1 MAKATCK
8 STPAPKTEGPESGVP
23 EETSPT
29 IHDGSVRMKGASG
42 LKVDVRVYR
51 PIDVTDWGRPSP
63 KDLYLK
69 EAERRLKDGEVPAD
83 MTHKVFANRLR
94 EWFIATYPSKRPPA
108 ALTIERNTVELW
120 HRYGRG

>member
-29 IHDGSVRMKGASG
+29 IHDGAVRMKGASG
-42 LKVDVRVYR
+42 LKVDVRVY
-51 PIDVTDWGRPSP
+51 SP

-108 ALTIERNTVELW
+108 ALT
-120 HRYGRG
+120 